1 MSVLSVKT
9 IPKREWKDKDKV
21 YRKNVNENRS
31 YKKKLIKS
39 TYDQQRKRSQFDVDT
54 RLHYLWFH
62 YLKLCLNLEQ
72 LNYYVEKKGSGG
84 IKVIS
89 KTKIRVSK
97 TNYKK
102 WGLNEIGDMK
112 FQEWYNEDGYRNLFL
127 EEGWKHTGRP
137 QYHSLIMKYNVFI
150 DFYNLMNGDD
160 FVDTS
165 KGNETKEVQVCGKIF
180 EVLQKERFDELKRED
195 PRMYVSDNKK
205 DGKLERKY
213 RYKSEGITLV
223 KKNVKDCEKIL
234 LSVCQ
239 GDFPKQS
246 V

>member
-97 TNYKK
+97 TNYKM

-112 FQEWYNEDGYRNLFL
+112 FQEWYNDEGYRELFVQ
-127 EEGWKHTGRP
+127 GGVRHTGRP
-137 QYHSLIMKYNVFI
+137 QYHSLITKYNVFI

-165 KGNETKEVQVCGKIF
+165 KGNYTKEVVICEKIF
-180 EVLQKERFDELKRED
+180 EELQKERFDELKRED

-205 DGKLERKY
+205 DGKLEKDYQY
-213 RYKSEGITLV
+213 RSQGITLV
-223 KKNVKDCEKIL
+223 KKNVKDCENIL

-239 GDFPKQS
+239 GSFPKPS

>member
-1 MSVLSVKT
+1 MSVLSVET
-9 IPKREWKDKDKV
+9 IPKREWKNKDKV

-39 TYDQQRKRSQFDVDT
+39 RYDKGRKSSQFDVDT
-54 RLHYLWFH
+54 RLHYLWYH
-62 YLKLCLNLEQ
+62 YLQLCLNLEE
-72 LNYYVEKKGSGG
+72 LNYYVMKKGSGG

-89 KTKIRVSK
+89 KKKIRVSK
-97 TNYKK
+97 TKYKK
-102 WGLNEIGDMK
+102 WGMNEIGGMK

-137 QYHSLIMKYNVFI
+137 QYHSLVTKYNVFI
-150 DFYNLMNGDD
+150 NYYNLMNGDD
-160 FVDTS
+160 FVDTK

-180 EVLQKERFDELKRED
+180 EVLQKERFDELKKED
-195 PRMYVSDNKK
+195 GRMYVGEEMK

-213 RYKSEGITLV
+213 QYRSQGITLV
-223 KKNVKDCEKIL
+223 KKNVKECENIL

-239 GDFPKQS
+239 GYFPKQS